1 MGEKRHCC
9 GAILVFTL
17 VDKKGGP
24 LPDIVPVT
32 AQQKTRWKDA
42 EVRRTERMKLHSSAE
57 AAKLQKTEETKPQE
71 DAVGKT
77 TESGPSESTKVAVEE
92 IPQKE
97 QQKGEWSD
105 SSSPRSADASPRV
118 SERMGKTVI
127 TIGGSP
133 AVGGD
138 TKSCPVDNTT
148 RTFGKRKRT
157 PSTDK
162 SREDG
167 MMEEGLN
174 LAMGLRKKIAD
185 TRVDMTELVL
195 PSHANTL
202 GIAFG
207 GQIMKWMEN
216 CASITASRFT
226 KMYVLTSS
234 VDGLRFMNSIQ
245 VFHFYSIFT
254 QKTNANFFVN
264 KGWRNGCYYQSSE
277 PHF

>member
-17 VDKKGGP
+17 VGKKSGP

-32 AQQKTRWKDA
+32 GQQKTRWKDA
-42 EVRRTERMKLHSSAE
+42 EVRRQERMKLHSSAE
-57 AAKLQKTEETKPQE
+57 AAKLQKTKPRE
-71 DAVGKT
+71 DGGKT
-77 TESGPSESTKVAVEE
+77 TGSEPSASTNVVIEE

-127 TIGGSP
+127 TIGGSTGSP

-245 VFHFYSIFT
+245 VPIFT
-254 QKTNANFFVN
+254 
-264 KGWRNGCYYQSSE
+264 
-277 PHF
+277 